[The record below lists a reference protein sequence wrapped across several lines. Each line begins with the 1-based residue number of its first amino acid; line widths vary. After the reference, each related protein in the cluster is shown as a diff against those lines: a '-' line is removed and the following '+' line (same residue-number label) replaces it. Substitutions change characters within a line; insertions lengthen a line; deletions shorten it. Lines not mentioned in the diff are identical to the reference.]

1 VRDLV
6 SGPRRAHIFCDG
18 LGRRGIHAQVFAAQ
32 EIEMSNFTGF
42 ERAAARPFFPERLPE
57 AALAGVR
64 RRRILAVCF
73 DFIIVSILA
82 FALWL
87 MLLIATLGLS
97 LVLLPPLFPFVAFFY
112 NGLSVSGA
120 GRGTPGMRMMD
131 LEARLTDGSRVPF
144 INAAV
149 HGVLF
154 YLSWMFPPILLVS
167 LLADDKRCLHD
178 MLAGVIVTRRPYHS
192 L

>member
-1 VRDLV
+1 
-6 SGPRRAHIFCDG
+6 
-18 LGRRGIHAQVFAAQ
+18 
-32 EIEMSNFTGF
+32 MSNFTGF
-42 ERAAARPFFPERLPE
+42 EPAQAQPYFPARLPD
-57 AALAGVR
+57 AALASVR
-64 RRRILAVCF
+64 RRRILAVAF
-73 DFIIVSILA
+73 DFVIVSILA

-87 MLLIATLGLS
+87 VLLVVTLGMSLLI
-97 LVLLPPLFPFVAFFY
+97 LPPLFPFVAFFY

-120 GRGTPGMRMMD
+120 KHGTPGMRMMD
-131 LEARLTDGSRVPF
+131 LEVRMTDGSRVPF

-154 YLSWMFPPILLVS
+154 YVSWLFPPILLVS

-178 MLAGVIVTRRPYHS
+178 MLAGVIVTRRPYRS